1 MQITKFITK
10 TTLLL
15 LASFQLT
22 VAFAESKEMPIVVW
36 TSSEGM
42 GKAINEIKESFEIK
56 YKRQVKVEVLN
67 KDLTSLFKTAALTG
81 KGPDILLWANDV
93 SGDLAQS
100 GLIEPLDELAFLK
113 ESLLPVS
120 LQAFRY
126 KGRLYGYPLA
136 VESLAMFYNT
146 KLIAQAPKSFEEL
159 FEWAKKNNQPK
170 KDQYAFLYDI
180 KTFFFTFPILNAGDG
195 YIFKETAAGLDPL
208 DVGINKK
215 GFVDG
220 LKFLQALTRE
230 GIVPT
235 STDRGVAISKFKN
248 GQNAITIDGPWS
260 IKELDESKIPYKMAA
275 LPTLNGK
282 PAKPFVGVQG
292 FMIRR
297 TSKQKLASKI
307 LIEEFL
313 LSKRA
318 QKLFYEFDKRVPARI
333 DALDELSLEDKK
345 LSILKTVAMN
355 GTAMPNV
362 PQMGS
367 VWGAMGKALSLGLEQ
382 SMEAQKALDS
392 VIDQI
397 K

>member
-1 MQITKFITK
+1 MQTIKLITKFFF
-10 TTLLL
+10 L
-15 LASFQLT
+15 SC
-22 VAFAESKEMPIVVW
+22 IVVGILSSSVHAKETSIIIW

-56 YKRQVKVEVLN
+56 YKRKVKVEILN

-100 GLIEPLDELAFLK
+100 GLIEPLDDLAILK
-113 ESLLPVS
+113 DTLLPVS

-136 VESLAMFYNT
+136 VESLALFYNT
-146 KLIAQAPKSFEEL
+146 KIISDAPKTFEEL
-159 FEWAKKNNQPK
+159 FEWSKKNNQPK
-170 KDQYAFLYDI
+170 KDKYAFLFDI
-180 KTFFFTFPILNAGDG
+180 KTFFFSFPILNAGDG
-195 YIFKETAAGLDPL
+195 YIFKETSAGLNPQ
-208 DVGINKK
+208 DVGINKM
-215 GFVDG
+215 GFVEG
-220 LKFLQALTRE
+220 LNFLQSLTKE

-235 STDRGVAISKFKN
+235 STDRGVAISKFKL
-248 GQNAITIDGPWS
+248 GQNAVTIDGPWS
-260 IKELDESKIPYKMAA
+260 IKELDESKVPYKMAA

-297 TSKQKLASKI
+297 TSKQKLAAKI

-313 LSKRA
+313 LAKKS
-318 QKLFYEFDKRVPARI
+318 QKLFYEYDKRVPARI
-333 DALDELSLEDKK
+333 DALDELSIADEK
-345 LSILKTVAMN
+345 LAILKLVAMN
-355 GTAMPNV
+355 GTAMPNI

-382 SMEAQKALDS
+382 SMDAQKALDS
-392 VIDQI
+392 VMDQI